1 MDTRRCLKDECIRIG
16 ASRLWKQWSTD
27 LEKREICLQ
36 RRGRLDRFVDSSG
49 ELEILPGTKE
59 FARLDEH
66 TPICRGVDRPTAKV
80 SFAET
85 IPIVSVKASQRR
97 LKIYSTRLIRPL
109 IGRRGRERER
119 ENYSTFRMRARW
131 MENLRDDEK
140 STGLHAKIKVYFFV
154 VNFIQ
159 S

>member
-1 MDTRRCLKDECIRIG
+1 MKTVIHRSRKERDLFAKERQIG
-16 ASRLWKQWSTD
+16 
-27 LEKREICLQ
+27 
-36 RRGRLDRFVDSSG
+36 FVDSSG

-109 IGRRGRERER
+109 IGRRGREREKI
-119 ENYSTFRMRARW
+119 TARFVCERGGW
-131 MENLRDDEK
+131 
-140 STGLHAKIKVYFFV
+140 KI
-154 VNFIQ
+154 
-159 S
+159 